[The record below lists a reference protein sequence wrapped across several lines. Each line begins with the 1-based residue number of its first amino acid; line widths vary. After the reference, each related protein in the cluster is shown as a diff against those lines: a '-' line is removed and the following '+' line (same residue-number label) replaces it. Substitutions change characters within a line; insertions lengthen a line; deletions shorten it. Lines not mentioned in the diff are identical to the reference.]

1 MSSSNNKKKTGA
13 SSNPIKRSA
22 RLNSPADSEKLFEL
36 PPLLPKADVSNKKQ
50 KLNSKVKPQDSG
62 DSMVGSFDSA
72 KSTDL
77 REDQEDDEYYF
88 PDDSDVTHREV
99 SDMNSKIW
107 IAKVLEVINYS
118 EESGLQK
125 QKDLLMAAMFAWKS
139 KFEFPSPRMMGLLE
153 DLENTPFLK
162 LGFDNVLKA
171 VTSAMKSDQVEGVEN
186 FLTSPDTHVEVAK
199 TSNLSRGEN
208 DVQTMLNC
216 IAPTYSASANN
227 PKILVGLL
235 YTKCPD
241 WDSAKVKLRVDIQ
254 KNFASIPI
262 LMFNPRRLDAK
273 GSPKIFPRMALT
285 STHCSDHRVDN
296 FLSSAIV
303 QASKLNQSEQ
313 PVDFLAS
320 LYHYADCCLEL
331 DLAKE
336 ARLLIQFSLFA
347 IQVSE
352 IKGISFPQFVSVI
365 EECWHEA
372 YVSRTKNEYPD
383 WCPVKL
389 NSEKIPKLRTMHERS
404 AYGSGLGTLKIS
416 NSRMHDRDGYLNSPN
431 ARAGLGQDM
440 RSRVEASF
448 KHIFDVKKYCRY
460 FNSKNSKC
468 QKADEND
475 CTFLHACHH
484 CAKKNPSSFEE
495 VHHGAQDCPKL
506 TLH

>member
-1 MSSSNNKKKTGA
+1 
-13 SSNPIKRSA
+13 
-22 RLNSPADSEKLFEL
+22 
-36 PPLLPKADVSNKKQ
+36 
-50 KLNSKVKPQDSG
+50 
-62 DSMVGSFDSA
+62 
-72 KSTDL
+72 
-77 REDQEDDEYYF
+77 
-88 PDDSDVTHREV
+88 
-99 SDMNSKIW
+99 
-107 IAKVLEVINYS
+107 
-118 EESGLQK
+118 
-125 QKDLLMAAMFAWKS
+125 
-139 KFEFPSPRMMGLLE
+139 
-153 DLENTPFLK
+153 
-162 LGFDNVLKA
+162 
-171 VTSAMKSDQVEGVEN
+171 
-186 FLTSPDTHVEVAK
+186 VAK
-199 TSNLSRGEN
+199 TSNFSRGEN

-273 GSPKIFPRMALT
+273 GLPKIFPRMALT
-285 STHCSDHRVDN
+285 STICSDHRVDN
-296 FLSSAIV
+296 ILGSAIT

-336 ARLLIQFSLFA
+336 ARLLIQFSLFV

-352 IKGISFPQFVSVI
+352 IKGISYGQFVSVI
-365 EECWHEA
+365 EECWNDA
-372 YVSRTKNEYPD
+372 YVFRTKNEYPD

-389 NSEKIPKLRTMHERS
+389 NSEKIPKLRLTHERLG
-404 AYGSGLGTLKIS
+404 YGSSTLKIS
-416 NSRMHDRDGYLNSPN
+416 NSKIHDREANSTH

-448 KHIFDVKKYCRY
+448 KQNFLKKYCRY
-460 FNSKNSKC
+460 FNSRDSKC

-475 CTFLHACHH
+475 CTFLHACHN
-484 CAKKNPSSFEE
+484 CAKRNPSSYEE
-495 VHHGAQDCPKL
+495 VHHGAHECAKHR
-506 TLH
+506 LH